1 MRNIRNAF
9 GVVKPVYLFAPLA
22 IMQPHGSSRNT
33 YRASP
38 AGLCDEEGP
47 LVHEQR
53 SMEDLLDRDV
63 NRLLVLSRLTHS
75 ANRRNLAEQQLYR
88 SPTSVNSSPARAA
101 TRPPPAAGALPSPS
115 GREPALS
122 EVERGP
128 GVRAQLRSCH
138 VVARPDVLRAL
149 ARGGRGRPR
158 ARWSAFTPPG
168 SGARPQTRSRTRAG
182 RPARSAPAHS

>member
-1 MRNIRNAF
+1 MSYLMRNIRNAF

-101 TRPPPAAGALPSPS
+101 TRPLRA
-115 GREPALS
+115 
-122 EVERGP
+122 